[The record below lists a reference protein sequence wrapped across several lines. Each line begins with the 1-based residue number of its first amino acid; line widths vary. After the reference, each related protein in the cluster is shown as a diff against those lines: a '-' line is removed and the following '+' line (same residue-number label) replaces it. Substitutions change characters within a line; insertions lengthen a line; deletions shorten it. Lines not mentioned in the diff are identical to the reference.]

1 MKILIKNISE
11 ICACA
16 TRENYIRLNIDGI
29 RNPIINGNSILI
41 ENGKIKKIGID
52 INESVNKV
60 IDAENCLVTPGFVD
74 SHTHLVFNGTRE
86 DEFEKR
92 AMGVGYKEIAKSG
105 GGILSTVKKTR
116 EADFDTLYENA
127 TIWIDRLIS
136 MGITS
141 IEIKSGYGL
150 DTETEL
156 KQLRVIKK
164 LKDSYPINIKA
175 TFLGAHE
182 IPLEYRNDR
191 RVYIDKIKNEMIPA
205 VSKEGLADYIDIFC
219 EKGVYTFD
227 ETMEIL
233 EEGLKYS
240 LKPRIHADEMEP
252 SGGSTAAALL
262 KAVSVDHMNVPL
274 INDLKVLAENKT
286 VITLLP
292 ATNFILNIKQ
302 SPPIKEMRK
311 LNNIISVSTDF
322 NPGSSPV
329 ASIALT
335 ASIGMLR
342 YGLSS
347 DELIYAITL
356 NPAFSLGLSE
366 KTGSIEEGKDADIL
380 IHSIENIKQLFYF
393 VGMNSV
399 KKVIIKGEPYLSE

>member
-1 MKILIKNISE
+1 
-11 ICACA
+11 
-16 TRENYIRLNIDGI
+16 
-29 RNPIINGNSILI
+29 
-41 ENGKIKKIGID
+41 
-52 INESVNKV
+52 
-60 IDAENCLVTPGFVD
+60 
-74 SHTHLVFNGTRE
+74 
-86 DEFEKR
+86 
-92 AMGVGYKEIAKSG
+92 
-105 GGILSTVKKTR
+105 
-116 EADFDTLYENA
+116 
-127 TIWIDRLIS
+127 WIDRLIS
-136 MGITS
+136 NGITS
-141 IEIKSGYGL
+141 LEIKSGYGL

-164 LKDSYPINIKA
+164 LKNSYPINIKA

-182 IPLEYRNDR
+182 IPLEYRNNR

-240 LKPRIHADEMEP
+240 LEPRIHADEMEP

-262 KAVSVDHMNVPL
+262 KAISVDHMNVPL
-274 INDLKVLAENKT
+274 INDLKVLAKNRT

-292 ATNFILNIKQ
+292 ATNFILNIKK

-311 LNNIISVSTDF
+311 SNNIIAVSTDF

-329 ASIALT
+329 SSIALT
-335 ASIGMLR
+335 ASIGMIR

-356 NPAFSLGLSE
+356 NPAFSLGLS
-366 KTGSIEEGKDADIL
+366 KTTGSIEEGKDADIL
-380 IHSIENIKQLFYF
+380 IHSVENIKQLFYF

>member
-16 TRENYIRLNIDGI
+16 TRENYIRLNTDGI
-29 RNPIINGNSILI
+29 RSPIINGNSILI

-52 INESVNKV
+52 IDEPADKI

-74 SHTHLVFNGTRE
+74 SHTHLVFGGTRE
-86 DEFEKR
+86 DEFEQR
-92 AMGVGYKEIAKSG
+92 AMGMGYKEIAMAG

-116 EADFDTLYENA
+116 QADFDTLYENA
-127 TIWIDRLIS
+127 SIWVDRLIKN
-136 MGITS
+136 GITS
-141 IEIKSGYGL
+141 LEIKSGYGL
-150 DTETEL
+150 NTETEL

-164 LKDSYPINIKA
+164 LKESYPINIKA

-182 IPLEYRNDR
+182 IPLEYRDNR
-191 RVYIDKIKNEMIPA
+191 RLYIDKLKNEMIPA

-233 EEGLKYS
+233 KEGLKYS
-240 LKPRIHADEMEP
+240 LKPRIHADEMES

-262 KAVSVDHMNVPL
+262 KAVSVDHMNVP
-274 INDLKVLAENKT
+274 IIKDLKVLSENKT

-292 ATNFILNIKQ
+292 ATNFILNINS

-311 LNNIISVSTDF
+311 LNNIIAISTDF

-329 ASIALT
+329 TSIMLT

-342 YGLSS
+342 YGLLS

-356 NPAFSLGLSE
+356 NPAYSLELSQT
-366 KTGSIEEGKDADIL
+366 TGSIEEGKDADIL
-380 IHSIENIKQLFYF
+380 IHSVENLKQLFYF

-399 KKVIIKGEPYLSE
+399 KEVIIKGESY